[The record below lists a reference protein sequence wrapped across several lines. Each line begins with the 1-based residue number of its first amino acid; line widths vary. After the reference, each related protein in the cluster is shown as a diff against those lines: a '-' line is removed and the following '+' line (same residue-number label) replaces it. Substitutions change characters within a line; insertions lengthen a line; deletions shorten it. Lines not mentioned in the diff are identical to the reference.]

1 MTVEI
6 AADKVVDLG
15 LGRCVQVLEFVH
27 GLEFFDI
34 ETIGNDTV
42 RLSLQQML
50 RFVGGDVRDSGEY
63 VGRVSGRSLNAVSVV
78 DSSLAGLMI
87 DVKVLEVVVEIDRAR
102 AKITTEEGSMSGE
115 DSGDI
120 DMSLSAY
127 WNGHASL
134 PLVEV
139 SDDGLKTRSM
149 SRLGIN

>member
-1 MTVEI
+1 
-6 AADKVVDLG
+6 
-15 LGRCVQVLEFVH
+15 
-27 GLEFFDI
+27 
-34 ETIGNDTV
+34 
-42 RLSLQQML
+42 
-50 RFVGGDVRDSGEY
+50 
-63 VGRVSGRSLNAVSVV
+63 
-78 DSSLAGLMI
+78 MI